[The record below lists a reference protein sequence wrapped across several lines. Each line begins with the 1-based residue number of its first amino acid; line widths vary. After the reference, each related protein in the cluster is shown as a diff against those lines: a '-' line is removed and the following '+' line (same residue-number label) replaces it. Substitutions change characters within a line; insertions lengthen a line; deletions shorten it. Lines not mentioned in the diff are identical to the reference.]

1 MKLAEVLILRSDIQT
16 RMEQIRNRLSSN
28 IKIQEGDTP
37 TEDPKDI
44 LKEYDRL
51 LKEYEELVIKINKTN
66 NETIFEKEKTLAD
79 VLVERDVLLKKRNMY
94 YYIYEEGSIRQDRYS
109 NQELKY
115 ISVVDIKSI
124 QKEIDNLSKI
134 YRELD
139 TKIQGFNWTID
150 LI

>member
-1 MKLAEVLILRSDIQT
+1 MKLAEALILRSDIQT